1 MVNIPTNRPP
11 TSPGEMLREE
21 FLEPMGLTQRQL
33 ADAIGVSYQRVNELI
48 NGKRGITTSTALR
61 LAKYFNTS
69 PDFWLNMQRAT
80 DIYQVL
86 NQEAQQTLGVLWKC
100 LAGLFLKL
108 YL

>member
-61 LAKYFNTS
+61 LAKYFSTS

-86 NQEAQQTLGVLWKC
+86 NQEAQQIEAIQPITIH
-100 LAGLFLKL
+100 
-108 YL
+108 